1 MSAATTSLRQWM
13 DRAQVAWRASPAPA
27 FFAWWGGEL
36 AACLP
41 ARWRAAFGSG
51 ATWYLLRAEGA
62 EWRVNRAGA
71 APVLAR
77 WRDDD
82 PVPTP
87 QATLAAAW
95 QGVDAVDRRLAVL
108 LPPDEVLRRVLQ
120 VPLAARPRLQQ
131 VVGYELDR
139 QTPFTAAQ
147 VYCTVRETAQP
158 APAGQLAVELF
169 VVRRDTLD
177 PLLARLATLGI
188 GIDAVD
194 VPAGDA
200 RTGIN
205 LLPADRTL
213 RRTRPRL
220 RLNLALGAACVL
232 LLGLLMGA
240 WRHNREA
247 ALAQMQTQV
256 DAMHGAAAQV
266 AALRKQWQDD
276 VGAAGFLAQRK
287 ARRPSVLAVLLDL
300 TKRLPAS
307 AWLER
312 FSLDD
317 GGQIGFQ
324 GQSPQAAG
332 LLDRLKGSALI
343 DNASFQG
350 SIQADPASGKERFY
364 MVAQL
369 HDPSAA
375 GRAVPADAGSTR

>member
-13 DRAQVAWRASPAPA
+13 DRAQAAWRVSPAPA

-41 ARWRAAFGSG
+41 ARWRTALGSG
-51 ATWYLLRAEGA
+51 AAWYLLRAVGA
-62 EWRVNRAGA
+62 EWRVSRAGA
-71 APVLAR
+71 EPVLAT
-77 WRDDD
+77 WRDEQ
-82 PVPTP
+82 P
-87 QATLAAAW
+87 AAAQQAALAGAW
-95 QGVDAVDRRLAVL
+95 HGVDAVDRRLAML
-108 LPPDEVLRRVLQ
+108 LPPDVVLRRVLHL
-120 VPLAARPRLQQ
+120 PLAARPRLQQ

-147 VYCTVRETAQP
+147 VYYRVREIAQP
-158 APAGQLAVELF
+158 APAGQLTAELF
-169 VVRRDTLD
+169 AVRRDTLD
-177 PLLARLATLGI
+177 PLMARLATLGI
-188 GIDAVD
+188 GVDAVD
-194 VPAGDA
+194 VPAGNGRA
-200 RTGIN
+200 GIN
-205 LLPADRTL
+205 LLAAERTV

-232 LLGLLMGA
+232 LLVLAMGA
-240 WRHNREA
+240 WLHNREA
-247 ALAQMQTQV
+247 ALAQMQAQV
-256 DAMHGAAAQV
+256 AAMHAEAAQV
-266 AALRKQWQDD
+266 AALRKQLQDD

-287 ARRPSVLAVLLDL
+287 AQRPSALAVLLDL
-300 TKRLPAS
+300 TRRLPAS

-317 GGQIGFQ
+317 SGQIGFQ

-332 LLDRLKGSALI
+332 LLDLLKGSTLI
-343 DNASFQG
+343 DNANFQG

-375 GRAVPADAGSTR
+375 QAAPAAAGSAP